1 MKKLQALA
9 VAATLSLSGTAFAEV
24 GIVDFAKVIEN
35 STYLKQQNQTLKQ
48 TVQPTVNKLEQLAKE
63 LESLQAKAAQ
73 AKADEVS
80 KLEQQ
85 FKTKMTEFNSL
96 QQQLQSSMQRG
107 SQQMQTT
114 FESRVTQ
121 VAEQLRVENK
131 LDMIV
136 ERGSVLSFDKKYD
149 LTEKVI
155 QKVNAIR

>member
-9 VAATLSLSGTAFAEV
+9 VAATLSLSGTAFADV

-73 AKADEVS
+73 AKAGEVS

>member
-1 MKKLQALA
+1 MKKLQALV
-9 VAATLSLSGTAFAEV
+9 VAATLSLSGTAFADV

>member
-9 VAATLSLSGTAFAEV
+9 VAATLSLSGTAFADV

-155 QKVNAIR
+155 QKVNTIR

>member
-9 VAATLSLSGTAFAEV
+9 VAATLSLSGTAFADV

-73 AKADEVS
+73 AKVGEVS

>member
-1 MKKLQALA
+1 MKKLQALV
-9 VAATLSLSGTAFAEV
+9 VAATLSLSGTAFADV

-73 AKADEVS
+73 AKAGEVS

>member
-9 VAATLSLSGTAFAEV
+9 VAATLSLSGTAFADV